1 MWVEGAGA
9 ERQPGGQFGHE
20 AVADRAGDSGRRRLR
35 ERGIR
40 ERRAHAGAGQDRRQV
55 VGQPEF
61 PLQPLAGAFDLGD
74 QIVAVLVVALAEPG
88 EIARQI
94 DFEHGC
100 ADRAQFRGPIQVCM
114 PTGQVGEQEDH
125 LLHFAFWQDDR

>member
-1 MWVEGAGA
+1 M
-9 ERQPGGQFGHE
+9 
-20 AVADRAGDSGRRRLR
+20 
-35 ERGIR
+35 
-40 ERRAHAGAGQDRRQV
+40 
-55 VGQPEF
+55 
-61 PLQPLAGAFDLGD
+61 
-74 QIVAVLVVALAEPG
+74 AVLVVALAEPG

-100 ADRAQFRGPIQVCM
+100 ADRAQSVRRPIQVCM